1 MEPMFKSR
9 FFVKMALRNLL
20 RGGQRVFIALLV
32 IAFGTMSLVSMT
44 SVSDV
49 LSQGLLVSGEEIIG
63 GSMSLTPLNSDYIGQ
78 EQINGLAD
86 LKADGKIEQFTVIAN
101 NNNVAFHKADS
112 GTLHF
117 PLDATG
123 IDPFAYPLVGEIK
136 LQSSDNEFS
145 DLLQNLGDVVMTID
159 LAVRYDFTVGDTILL
174 NDIETGSVVTGR
186 VTGLIVDVPNHQG
199 NQIFYNYET
208 AAALTPTSPF
218 TNVLILAPS
227 SDELIAELET
237 MGWFSF
243 PVEILMVDQADRNQ
257 FINLSFKGA
266 GVLGLLVGGIGIANT
281 MQVLLARR
289 SKEVAILKS
298 LGFTQRHMLF
308 LFLSEA
314 ALLGFVGSLLGLGF
328 GIAVHSWLIH
338 LFTKMI
344 SVLITNIHFNVFT
357 LISSVLVGIITTLIF
372 SAYAIVR

>member
-123 IDPFAYPLVGEIK
+123 IDPFIYPLVGEIK

-174 NDIETGSVVTGR
+174 NDIETGSESASK
-186 VTGLIVDVPNHQG
+186 G
-199 NQIFYNYET
+199 NQGT
-208 AAALTPTSPF
+208 RKK
-218 TNVLILAPS
+218 
-227 SDELIAELET
+227 DE
-237 MGWFSF
+237 
-243 PVEILMVDQADRNQ
+243 
-257 FINLSFKGA
+257 
-266 GVLGLLVGGIGIANT
+266 
-281 MQVLLARR
+281 
-289 SKEVAILKS
+289 
-298 LGFTQRHMLF
+298 
-308 LFLSEA
+308 
-314 ALLGFVGSLLGLGF
+314 
-328 GIAVHSWLIH
+328 
-338 LFTKMI
+338 
-344 SVLITNIHFNVFT
+344 
-357 LISSVLVGIITTLIF
+357 
-372 SAYAIVR
+372 